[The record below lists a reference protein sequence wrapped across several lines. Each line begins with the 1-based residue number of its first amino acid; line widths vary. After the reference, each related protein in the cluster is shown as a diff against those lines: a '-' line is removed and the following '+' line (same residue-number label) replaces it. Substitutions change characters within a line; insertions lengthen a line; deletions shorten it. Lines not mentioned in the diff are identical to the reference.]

1 MKQTSD
7 EKSQLLIDMR
17 DIVKHFPGVLAND
30 GANLTLRKGEIH
42 AVLGENGAGKST
54 LMNILSGLYRPDS
67 GEIYVAGERK
77 EFGSARDA
85 LLAGIGMVHQ
95 HFCLVDIFS
104 AAENITLGMTE
115 PRIHLNMDDIEDDI
129 AELGRK
135 FNLGIDPHAKIWQ
148 LSVGEQ
154 QRVEILKLL
163 YRDAQVLI
171 LDEPTSVLTPQ
182 ESDELSE
189 TLRRMADSGRGIIYI
204 SHRLAEVCAIADRV
218 TIIRG
223 GRDIATLELD
233 EIDEERVANL
243 MLGADVSPL
252 SHVDRTKTPGDTILE
267 IKDLDVTND
276 RGLPAVRKAN
286 INVKAGQIVGL
297 AGVAGNGQKELA
309 DVISGIREADAGE
322 VRIADKDITG
332 KGIRE
337 IINEGVSLIPED
349 RTNTGLV
356 SVLKVKDNAILRSYW
371 NERFSRGFLIN
382 GDEVEQHTERLVRDF
397 NVVTPDINEE
407 VWKLSGGN
415 QQKLLLAREMT
426 SEPTVIVASH
436 PTSGLDVQAAMD
448 VHNMLLEQRDK
459 GAAILVISEDLE
471 ELLTLSDQVIVIY
484 DGYVTQAIPGDKA
497 DRADLGLLMMGSG
510 VKEQVS

>member
-1 MKQTSD
+1 MTKNRD
-7 EKSQLLIDMR
+7 DKKQLLIDMR
-17 DIVKHFPGVLAND
+17 DIVKRFPGVLAND
-30 GANLTLRKGEIH
+30 GANLTLRQGEVH

-77 EFGSARDA
+77 EFSSARDA

-104 AAENITLGMTE
+104 AAENITLGMAE
-115 PRIHLNMDDIEDDI
+115 PRIHLNMANIEEEI
-129 AELGRK
+129 SELGRK
-135 FNLGIDPHAKIWQ
+135 YNLGIDPHARIWQ

-189 TLRRMADSGRGIIYI
+189 TLRRLADSGRGIIYI
-204 SHRLAEVCAIADRV
+204 SHRLSEVCAVADRV

-223 GRDIATLELD
+223 GRNIATLELE
-233 EIDEERVANL
+233 EIDEDRVVNL
-243 MLGADVSPL
+243 MLGADVSEL
-252 SHVDRTKTPGDTILE
+252 VKVDHSKESGNVVLE
-267 IKDLDVTND
+267 IKDLHVTGD
-276 RGLPAVRKAN
+276 RGLPAVRGAN
-286 INVKAGQIVGL
+286 ISVQAGQIVGL

-309 DVISGIREADAGE
+309 GAIAGMRAVDSGEIKISG
-322 VRIADKDITG
+322 KDITS
-332 KGIRE
+332 KGTRE

-349 RTNTGLV
+349 RTGTGLV
-356 SVLKVKDNAILRSYW
+356 ANLSVKDNAILRGYW
-371 NERFSRGFLIN
+371 KKRFSLGFLIN
-382 GDEVEQHTERLVRDF
+382 WKEVEEHTEKLVKDF
-397 NVVTPDINEE
+397 NVVTPHTNEE
-407 VWKLSGGN
+407 IWKLSGGN
-415 QQKLLLAREMT
+415 QQRLLLAREMT

-436 PTSGLDVQAAMD
+436 PTSGLDVQAATD
-448 VHNMLLEQRDK
+448 VHNLLIEQRDK

-471 ELLTLSDQVIVIY
+471 ELMTLSDQIIVIY
-484 DGYVTQAIPGDKA
+484 DGRVTPPIPA
-497 DRADLGLLMMGSG
+497 AEVDRSELGLLMMGSG
-510 VKEQVS
+510 VKEQVK

>member
-1 MKQTSD
+1 MNQTRD
-7 EKSQLLIDMR
+7 EKSQLLVEMR
-17 DIVKHFPGVLAND
+17 DIVKRFPGVLAND
-30 GANLTLRKGEIH
+30 GTNLTIRRGEVH

-54 LMNILSGLYRPDS
+54 LMNVLSGLYRPDA
-67 GEIYVAGERK
+67 GEIFVDGERK

-104 AAENITLGMTE
+104 AAENITLGMKE
-115 PRIHLNMDDIEDDI
+115 PRVHLNMTDIEEEI

-135 FNLGIDPHAKIWQ
+135 YNLGIDPHARIWQ

-189 TLRRMADSGRGIIYI
+189 TLRRLADSGRGIIYI
-204 SHRLAEVCAIADRV
+204 SHRLNEVCAIADRV

-223 GRDIATLELD
+223 GRNIATLELE
-233 EIDEERVANL
+233 EIDEDRVANL

-252 SHVDRTKTPGDTILE
+252 VKVDHSKEPGDIILE
-267 IKDLDVTND
+267 IKGLNVTSD
-276 RGLPAVRKAN
+276 RGLPALREVNISVR
-286 INVKAGQIVGL
+286 AGQIIGL

-309 DVISGIREADAGE
+309 DAIAGLRPVDSGEIHVSGNS
-322 VRIADKDITG
+322 ITE
-332 KGIRE
+332 KRTRE
-337 IINEGVSLIPED
+337 IIKEGVSLIPED
-349 RTNTGLV
+349 RTGTGLV
-356 SVLKVKDNAILRSYW
+356 SVLSVKDNAILRGYW
-371 NERFSRGFLIN
+371 SDRFSHGILIDY
-382 GDEVEQHTERLVRDF
+382 GAAEEHTEQLVEDF

-426 SEPTVIVASH
+426 SEPIVIVASH

-448 VHNMLLEQRDK
+448 VHNMLIEQRDR
-459 GAAILVISEDLE
+459 GAAILLISEDLE
-471 ELLTLSDQVIVIY
+471 ELMTLSDQIVVMY
-484 DGYVTQAIPGDKA
+484 DGHVTQPVPGEKA
-497 DRADLGLLMMGSG
+497 DRSDLGLLMMGTG
-510 VKEQVS
+510 VKEQVQ

>member
-1 MKQTSD
+1 MIQTRD
-7 EKSQLLIDMR
+7 EKPQLLIDMR

-30 GANLTLRKGEIH
+30 GANLTLHRGEVH

-54 LMNILSGLYRPDS
+54 LMNILSGLYRPDN
-67 GEIYVAGERK
+67 GEIYVGGERK

-95 HFCLVDIFS
+95 HFCLVDTFS

-115 PRIHLNMDDIEDDI
+115 PRIHLNMTKVEEEIG
-129 AELGRK
+129 ELGRQ
-135 FNLGIDPHAKIWQ
+135 FNLGIDPQAKIWQ

-189 TLRRMADSGRGIIYI
+189 TLRRLADSGRGIIYI

-223 GRDIATLELD
+223 GRNIATLELE
-233 EIDEERVANL
+233 EIDEDRVANL

-252 SHVDRTKTPGDTILE
+252 VKVDHTKEPGDIILA
-267 IKDLDVTND
+267 IKGLNVTSD
-276 RGLPAVRKAN
+276 RGLPALRDAN
-286 INVKAGQIVGL
+286 ISVRAGQIVGL

-309 DVISGIREADAGE
+309 DAIAGIRSVDSGE
-322 VRIADKDITG
+322 IYVSGKAITE
-332 KGIRE
+332 KRTRE
-337 IINEGVSLIPED
+337 IIKEGVSLIPED
-349 RTNTGLV
+349 RTGTGLV
-356 SVLKVKDNAILRSYW
+356 SVLSVKDNAILRGYW
-371 NERFSRGFLIN
+371 NDRFSRGILIN
-382 GDEVEQHTERLVRDF
+382 IGAVEEHTEELVEEF
-397 NVVTPDINEE
+397 NVVTPHINEE

-448 VHNMLLEQRDK
+448 VHNLLLEQRDR
-459 GAAILVISEDLE
+459 GAAILLISEDLE
-471 ELLTLSDQVIVIY
+471 ELMTLSDQIVVMY
-484 DGYVTQAIPGDKA
+484 DGQVTQPISGEKA
-497 DRADLGLLMMGSG
+497 DRSDLGLLMMGSG
-510 VKEQVS
+510 VKEQVK